1 LVKSEINSISTLKGI
16 DERNSWFNRH
26 NDKGGLD
33 VYYQHIKPPINKAIG
48 ETFNRENA
56 NLLR

>member
-1 LVKSEINSISTLKGI
+1 VKSEVNRISTLGGI
-16 DERNSWFNRH
+16 DERKGWLNRN
-26 NDKGGLD
+26 NDKSGLD

-56 NLLR
+56 NVLI